1 MIINNNDYSFFF
13 FCLETKETKIQ
24 EKVIGLHT
32 SWLSP
37 SFDFAQDRLNLFW
50 PTRRS

>member
-1 MIINNNDYSFFF
+1 MNFKTFFFF
-13 FCLETKETKIQ
+13 FCLKTKETKIQ

-37 SFDFAQDRLNLFW
+37 RYLFW